1 MHWATVALCLLLFGF
16 GIFFV
21 VRMYKIF
28 VNGRFRLLDRIAI
41 FSASWLLFCAIST
54 WVVFKISDIA
64 AGYWML
70 GVFAFP
76 LIVSLFYGTDRRL
89 SRTEFSRR
97 NTGIYLALMCLAGM
111 LLYWPTMI
119 LTVWLGVRLFA

>member
-1 MHWATVALCLLLFGF
+1 MRWTTVVLCLLLLGF

-21 VRMYKIF
+21 VRVFRIF
-28 VNGRFRLLDRIAI
+28 ANGRFQLPDRIAI

-54 WVVFKISDIA
+54 WVVFEISDIS

-76 LIVSLFYGTDRRL
+76 LVLLLFYGADHRL
-89 SRTEFSRR
+89 SRTEFARR
-97 NTGIYLALMCLAGM
+97 NTGVYMALMCLAGM
-111 LLYWPTMI
+111 LLYWPAML